1 MRIGIMIGGA
11 AGESPHVDDVIGR
24 AQRAEAAGL
33 HSAWLAHAFS
43 HDAIGLL
50 GMVGRETRRIELGT
64 AVVPTYT
71 RHPIAMAQQALTT
84 QAASQGRFTLGIGVS
99 HKWVIEDM
107 YGMAYTNQLRHMSE
121 YMEVMR
127 PLLAGHPVK
136 HEGKEYRS
144 DINLSVEEAAPVPVV
159 LAALGPKMLDFAGRE
174 SAGTLT
180 WMAGRAAI
188 RDHIIPR
195 ITGAAA
201 AAGRP
206 APRVIAGLPVAITH
220 DAADTAKAHKVAANT
235 FAIYQKL
242 PAYRAML
249 DRGGLSEPTEVALIG
264 DSTVVSRKIKGLE
277 DLGVTDL
284 CAYAFQGEDDSFKRT
299 VNFLSSLT

>member
-1 MRIGIMIGGA
+1 MGIGMMIGGA
-11 AGESPHVDDVIGR
+11 AGERPHVDDVIRR

-50 GMVGRETRRIELGT
+50 GLVGRETSRIELGT

-107 YGMAYTNQLRHMSE
+107 YGMDYTRQLRHMRE
-121 YMEVMR
+121 YMAVMQ
-127 PLLAGHPVK
+127 PLLAGQPVK
-136 HEGKEYRS
+136 HVGEVYRS
-144 DINLSVEEAAPVPVV
+144 KIDLSVEEAPPVSVV

-180 WMAGRAAI
+180 WMAGHTAL
-188 RDHIIPR
+188 RDHIVPR
-195 ITGAAA
+195 ITTAAK

-206 APRVIAGLPVAITH
+206 APRVIAGLPMAITN
-220 DAADTAKAHKVAANT
+220 DTAKALEVAAKV
-235 FAIYQKL
+235 FAIYPKL
-242 PAYRAML
+242 PAYRDML
-249 DRGGLSEPTEVALIG
+249 DRGGLSEPTQVALIG
-264 DSTVVSRKIKGLE
+264 DAATVSVQIKRLE
-277 DLGVTDL
+277 DSGVTDL
-284 CAYAFQGEDDSFKRT
+284 CGYSFLGDDDAFERT
-299 VNFLSSLT
+299 ADFLGSLT

>member
-1 MRIGIMIGGA
+1 MRIGMMIGGA
-11 AGESPHVDDVIGR
+11 AGESPPVDHVIQH
-24 AQRAEAAGL
+24 AKRAEAAGL

-50 GMVGRETRRIELGT
+50 GLVGRETSRIELGT

-84 QAASQGRFTLGIGVS
+84 QAASNGRFTLGIGVS

-107 YGMAYTNQLRHMSE
+107 YGLAYTRQLRHMRE
-121 YMEVMR
+121 YLAVMQ
-127 PLLAGHPVK
+127 PLLSGQAVK
-136 HEGKEYRS
+136 YEGQEYRAAMK
-144 DINLSVEEAAPVPVV
+144 LSVAEASPVPVV

-174 SAGTLT
+174 STGTLT
-180 WMAGRAAI
+180 WMAGSTAL
-188 RDHIIPR
+188 RDHIVPR
-195 ITGAAA
+195 ITTAAT

-206 APRVIAGLPVAITH
+206 APRVIAGLPLAIT
-220 DAADTAKAHKVAANT
+220 DDVAKTREVAAKV
-235 FAIYQKL
+235 FAIYPKL
-242 PAYRAML
+242 PAYRDML

-264 DSTVVSRKIKGLE
+264 DTATVSGEIKRLE

-284 CAYAFQGEDDSFKRT
+284 CAYGFEADGDAFERT
-299 VNFLSSLT
+299 IDFLGSLT

>member
-1 MRIGIMIGGA
+1 MRIGIMIGGG
-11 AGESPHVDDVIGR
+11 AGESPSIDDVIRR

-50 GMVGRETRRIELGT
+50 GLVGRETSRIELGT

-107 YGMAYTNQLRHMSE
+107 YGMAYTHHLRHMRE
-121 YMEVMR
+121 YMAVMK
-127 PLLAGHPVK
+127 PLLAGQPVK
-136 HEGKEYRS
+136 HEGEEYRA
-144 DINLSVEEAAPVPVV
+144 DMNLSVEEAPPVPVV

-180 WMAGRAAI
+180 WMAGHTALRE
-188 RDHIIPR
+188 HIVPR
-195 ITGAAA
+195 ITTAAT

-206 APRVIAGLPVAITH
+206 APRVIAGLPLAITN
-220 DAADTAKAHKVAANT
+220 DTAKALEVAAKV
-235 FAIYQKL
+235 FAIYPKL

-264 DSTVVSRKIKGLE
+264 DAATVSGEIKRLE

-284 CAYAFQGEDDSFKRT
+284 CGYAFQADGDAFERT
-299 VNFLSSLT
+299 VDFLGSLT